1 MNASMRNGANDGP
14 TAKDG
19 IRRRLGRGTQPGR
32 ANGSGEL
39 FTTESQPR
47 KRGRPKGAL
56 NYFTRDVKEAI
67 INACNRHGQDGKG
80 KGGLEGYLFRLARDE
95 PKTMAMLL
103 RAVLPTQI
111 TLERVE
117 PPEPQISF
125 EELQQQLAQL
135 GFVLERAP
143 LPHYE
148 GPEIVLDA
156 LNDTQVN
163 TNVKTE

>member
-1 MNASMRNGANDGP
+1 
-14 TAKDG
+14 
-19 IRRRLGRGTQPGR
+19 
-32 ANGSGEL
+32 
-39 FTTESQPR
+39 
-47 KRGRPKGAL
+47 
-56 NYFTRDVKEAI
+56 VKEAI